1 MKKKSEGNGMVIP
14 VKFGVEY
21 NMSEEQA
28 KSFADMIAG
37 SDGLY
42 LLTRQRDSASMTNHL
57 GVLVWRM
64 GPSEM
69 STGFADFIKD
79 HPEIAPTINA
89 VLGTRVIG

>member
-1 MKKKSEGNGMVIP
+1 MVVP
-14 VKFGVEY
+14 VKFGAEY
-21 NMSEEQA
+21 NMDEEQA

-79 HPEIAPTINA
+79 LPEIAPTINA
-89 VLGTRVIG
+89 VLGTGVIG